1 MEAKTTELIGV
12 AITVLT
18 FCGIIF
24 MWIFGKVLKQ
34 SNDNLSMSLDISQTK
49 KDVQKAEIEIK
60 DIKEDITEI
69 KIKLK

>member
-1 MEAKTTELIGV
+1 
-12 AITVLT
+12 
-18 FCGIIF
+18 

-60 DIKEDITEI
+60 DIKEDITDI
-69 KIKLK
+69 KIKIK